1 MSLKD
6 TLLADQK
13 QALKQGDRV
22 KLSTLRLLR
31 SAIEYEEIS
40 RGKDLD
46 DSGVQ
51 EMVARQVKQR
61 RESIEAFH
69 KGNRQDLVSKEEAE
83 LKVLLAYLPQ
93 QMGRDEVRALA
104 QRVIAE
110 VGARGPTDKGKV
122 MGRLMPQVKGKA
134 EGSLVNQVVTELL
147 AGILE

>member
-1 MSLKD
+1 MSLKE

-13 QALKQGDRV
+13 QALKQGDSV

-31 SAIEYEEIS
+31 SAIEYEEIA
-40 RGKDLD
+40 RGKELD

-61 RESIEAFH
+61 RESIEAFR

-83 LKVLLAYLPQ
+83 LKALLGYLPQ
-93 QMGRDEVRALA
+93 QMGRDEVLALA
-104 QRVIAE
+104 QKVIAE

-147 AGILE
+147 AGL

>member
-1 MSLKD
+1 M
-6 TLLADQK
+6 ADQK

-40 RGKDLD
+40 RGKELD

-61 RESIEAFH
+61 HESIEAFQ

-104 QRVIAE
+104 QKVIAE

-134 EGSLVNQVVTELL
+134 EGSLVNQVVTEML
-147 AGILE
+147 AGLC